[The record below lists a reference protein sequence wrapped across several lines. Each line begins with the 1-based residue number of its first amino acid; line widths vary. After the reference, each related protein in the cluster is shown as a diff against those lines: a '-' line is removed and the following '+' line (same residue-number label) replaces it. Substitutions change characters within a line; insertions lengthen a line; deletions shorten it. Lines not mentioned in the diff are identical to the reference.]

1 MNVSVV
7 SAMYLTQLHIIE
19 GAVLRA
25 MGPER
30 AFMRSCAIR
39 CHSQYTKTLGG
50 YVTTP
55 LTKFQT
61 LHAMD
66 MGSLYPSA
74 MRQNNLDTTTVCS
87 HRQIIDCRNR
97 IMMQIMAKK
106 KPSSSSFS
114 SSFLWGTPEALAI
127 MDEANAFIMD
137 RYRPCDLVVDSW
149 KNNRKLKPNC
159 CVTRQNCKTV
169 IEQQQQRN
177 HDSGDAEVTARLT
190 NSLEDVVNMLE
201 EDFTLEKDQILV
213 KTRYSYSGNV
223 CRQEKSRGI
232 SVLAQR
238 QAHRLM
244 SICVRIARRVYA
256 YDSAKD
262 EAVAKWS
269 SRLLNVGNRCRVWNA
284 RQWILQ
290 GTIPLLQRRYRE
302 ERVVL
307 KRQVKLK
314 AKSEPLA
321 AAQFKVEEGVKK
333 LFMNSIYGVLVL
345 RVSSQ
350 QSDSISRWKTDNS
363 LSRLLVGHAAEG
375 VEGGRDTLP
384 WNEENAD
391 YVYPHNGP
399 ELCRLLTD
407 DERAILLNRQ
417 SGGAIFSDGP
427 LLPIDRHDNDEVK
440 ENKLREIQTA
450 CLAWTQHQL
459 FNYDTVVGGHAKR
472 CLSYTEDPE
481 DYITVSRVNKE
492 QVPKKIGD
500 IVTLPNPTARLI
512 NNHLNPSRVIELG
525 EKILDRLGDE
535 WSNANSWTRCH
546 GKGPAAPSQEKM
558 ESNNRE
564 RRPGRF
570 LGKKSRCRLSHHA
583 LYHGTREERLR
594 FYF

>member
-106 KPSSSSFS
+106 PSSSSFS

-159 CVTRQNCKTV
+159 CVTRQVTDLGYFPEVGCNADLQLAALV
-169 IEQQQQRN
+169 N
-177 HDSGDAEVTARLT
+177 DDSHVELCSLEYMLPFLVPMMIDNPAIIAEVTARLT

-375 VEGGRDTLP
+375 VGGGTRHAPMGNQITQIS
-384 WNEENAD
+384 
-391 YVYPHNGP
+391 
-399 ELCRLLTD
+399 R
-407 DERAILLNRQ
+407 R
-417 SGGAIFSDGP
+417 IFSEHWSFDP
-427 LLPIDRHDNDEVK
+427 LLF
-440 ENKLREIQTA
+440 
-450 CLAWTQHQL
+450 TQLHSGL
-459 FNYDTVVGGHAKR
+459 WRY
-472 CLSYTEDPE
+472 
-481 DYITVSRVNKE
+481 
-492 QVPKKIGD
+492 
-500 IVTLPNPTARLI
+500 
-512 NNHLNPSRVIELG
+512 
-525 EKILDRLGDE
+525 
-535 WSNANSWTRCH
+535 
-546 GKGPAAPSQEKM
+546 
-558 ESNNRE
+558 
-564 RRPGRF
+564 
-570 LGKKSRCRLSHHA
+570 
-583 LYHGTREERLR
+583 
-594 FYF
+594 